1 MVRNSGFGENVKLA
15 FRGISTHKMRSF
27 LTMLGIIIGIAAII
41 AIVSTI
47 RGTNEQIKQNLIG
60 AGTNSVTVSI
70 KQNDWDYEFD
80 WMGIP
85 DGFYP
90 VSEDS
95 MQQIRKLPG
104 VRSAARFVRR
114 NSSSQPVSAGTTRL
128 DGCGI
133 YGVEKDYFDT
143 AGLQVVKGRLFGDI
157 DYRNFSKVMLLDR
170 SAAKSLFGTADPVG
184 KTVEIGDEAFMVVG
198 VIDTRSTF
206 RPTIE
211 TMDDYYTYMGNST
224 PKVYLTIAEWPIVF
238 QFDEPEAVMV
248 RAKDT
253 DSMTEIGRRTAEI
266 LNSALGISDTSEK
279 SPEGGEEQ
287 NIRYKADDLLEQA
300 RQIQDLSRST
310 NSMLI
315 WIAGISLLVGGIGV
329 MNIMLVSVTE
339 RTREIGLK
347 KALGARKR
355 RILSQFLTEAAVLTS
370 IGGVLG
376 VAVGIALAYVI
387 HFVAQVPVAISV
399 PSIIVS
405 VVFSTVVGLVFGLL
419 PSIQAAKLDP
429 IEALRYE

>member
-1 MVRNSGFGENVKLA
+1 MVNGGFGENVKLA

-60 AGTNSVTVSI
+60 SGTNSVTVSI

-90 VSEDS
+90 VSDDTMS
-95 MQQIRKLPG
+95 QIMEISG
-104 VRSAARFVRR
+104 VRSASRFVRR
-114 NSSSQPVSAGTTRL
+114 NNSASVSWGTSQL
-128 DGCGI
+128 DGCGL
-133 YGVEKDYFDT
+133 YGVETSYFDA
-143 AGLQVVKGRLFGDI
+143 AGLQLTRGRLFSQH
-157 DYRNFSKVMLLDR
+157 DYSHFSKVAVMDR
-170 SAAKSLFGTADPVG
+170 TAARNLFGSEEPLG
-184 KTVEIGDEAFMVVG
+184 RTVEISGEAFLVVG
-198 VIDTRSTF
+198 VVDTQSSF
-206 RPTIE
+206 QPVIE
-211 TMDDYYTYMGNST
+211 TMDDYYTYIGNNTS
-224 PKVYLTIAEWPIVF
+224 KVYIPLAVWPVLY
-238 QFDEPEAVMV
+238 QFDEPEAVLV

-253 DSMTEIGRRTAEI
+253 DSMTDIGKKTADL
-266 LNSALGISDTSEK
+266 LNSALGIADGSN
-279 SPEGGEEQ
+279 EEQ

-300 RQIQDLSRST
+300 KQIQDLSRST

-347 KALGARKR
+347 KALGARKS
-355 RILSQFLTEAAVLTS
+355 RILGQFLTEAAVLTS

-376 VAVGIALAYVI
+376 VLVGIALAYVI

-399 PSIIVS
+399 PAIAVS
-405 VVFSTVVGLVFGLL
+405 VIFSTAVGIIFGLL
-419 PSIQAAKLDP
+419 PSVQASRLDP

>member
-1 MVRNSGFGENVKLA
+1 M
-15 FRGISTHKMRSF
+15 
-27 LTMLGIIIGIAAII
+27 
-41 AIVSTI
+41 
-47 RGTNEQIKQNLIG
+47 
-60 AGTNSVTVSI
+60 
-70 KQNDWDYEFD
+70 
-80 WMGIP
+80 
-85 DGFYP
+85 
-90 VSEDS
+90 
-95 MQQIRKLPG
+95 
-104 VRSAARFVRR
+104 
-114 NSSSQPVSAGTTRL
+114 
-128 DGCGI
+128 
-133 YGVEKDYFDT
+133 
-143 AGLQVVKGRLFGDI
+143 
-157 DYRNFSKVMLLDR
+157 
-170 SAAKSLFGTADPVG
+170 
-184 KTVEIGDEAFMVVG
+184 EIGDEAFMVVG

-419 PSIQAAKLDP
+419 PSIQAARLDP